1 MKQKAGLAP
10 ESARWALERKLAISC
25 KPQRTTFQEG
35 KVPETI
41 SRKKACGKNE
51 SQPFLTK
58 INLTSGIIEHS
69 FSRSP
74 EILKGMTKYQ
84 TQMTVTVF
92 QNLCDI
98 CMMCLS
104 FMPNIFKR
112 NSTSTL
118 GCTQT
123 TCYLYKT
130 SVYLLAVAGL
140 Q

>member
-35 KVPETI
+35 KVPETT

-51 SQPFLTK
+51 SQSFPTK
-58 INLTSGIIEHS
+58 TGLTSGIIEHS
-69 FSRSP
+69 FSHSR
-74 EILKGMTKYQ
+74 EILKVMTKYQ
-84 TQMTVTVF
+84 TQMKVTEQLTVF

-104 FMPNIFKR
+104 FMFIPNIF
-112 NSTSTL
+112 
-118 GCTQT
+118 
-123 TCYLYKT
+123 
-130 SVYLLAVAGL
+130 
-140 Q
+140 